1 MLSCRSI
8 SSSEVIAVDAAVVT
22 AALAEER
29 PSILFVVPLISSF
42 SIQSAAASAIL
53 RMTKET
59 MSNLELLTREMDT
72 LDSAPARK
80 PDREMLVVLPAVLVS
95 AENSVA

>member
-1 MLSCRSI
+1 
-8 SSSEVIAVDAAVVT
+8 
-22 AALAEER
+22 
-29 PSILFVVPLISSF
+29 
-42 SIQSAAASAIL
+42 
-53 RMTKET
+53 